1 MVLRNSI
8 SVGVIA
14 CLWVSSV
21 FAEELSIH
29 VMGLFKNTA
38 IVEVN
43 GVARTLKKGKT
54 SPEGITLISADARKA
69 EVEYRGK
76 RMILKMGSSGS
87 MGLNTNSENSA
98 PVEAKKKV
106 LNLIRQP
113 DGMFSVRGTIN
124 NTTVMFL
131 VDTGATTIAMNHHT
145 AGRIG
150 IPYRVIGRPINV
162 ETASGIAR
170 AYSLILAS
178 VRIGDLELSNVEAAV
193 IEGEQ
198 PSQVLLGN
206 SFLGKFKV
214 EQDGDKMV
222 IGQRH

>member
-1 MVLRNSI
+1 MVLR
-8 SVGVIA
+8 
-14 CLWVSSV
+14 SSV
-21 FAEELSIH
+21 TVSLIAFFWLSVAKADELTIH

-43 GVARTLKKGKT
+43 GVPRTLKKGKT
-54 SPEGITLISADARKA
+54 SPEGLTLIAADARKA

-76 RMILKMGSSGS
+76 RMTLTMGSSGS
-87 MGLNTNSENSA
+87 MGLNTTSEHVAST
-98 PVEAKKKV
+98 EATKKV

-113 DGMFSVRGTIN
+113 DGMFTVRGTIN
-124 NTTVMFL
+124 NTSVKFL
-131 VDTGATTIAMNHHT
+131 VDTGATTIAMNHLT
-145 AGRIG
+145 AERIG
-150 IPYRVIGRPINV
+150 IPYRAIGRPINV

-170 AYSLILAS
+170 AYSLVLAN

-193 IEGEQ
+193 IEGAQ

-214 EQDGDKMV
+214 EQDGNKMV